1 MRAEPNRGMAAAL
14 RTVVLASLLLLAAA
28 PARADVLWRA
38 DAERPLLQEW
48 ANFSCADASRVRQV
62 SDPVAQGG
70 SAYRVDLHEGDDSFG
85 ERCELGMS
93 SPTKPGFPVFKEG
106 DERWIAY
113 QVYVPEGFPSDGN
126 RYVDITQ
133 FKQVNDLCAPALSL
147 HVENG
152 EMLLFHSADNRSSCG
167 GRAVWRAPM
176 AYGRWIKLLFHVE
189 WSSDPARGSV
199 ELFGDVGGHGMEELL
214 PRSPMFTMKMDPVGS
229 TLPVGARLGIYR
241 DRAVTGDATAY
252 FDGFTIATDRAS
264 AEAGAFGTAAPSNA
278 GPGTPAAAGT
288 GVAAGGGPPPGPDWS
303 RPPTP
308 PVDAAVGP
316 ARLPRTCTVPRV
328 VRHRVRAARVMLRRA
343 GCRAAVRR
351 HRGGGRG
358 RVLRQ
363 SVRPGRIVPA
373 GTRVRLVVRRR

>member
-1 MRAEPNRGMAAAL
+1 MAAAL
-14 RTVVLASLLLLAAA
+14 RSLVLASLVLLAGAA
-28 PARADVLWRA
+28 ASARAEVLWRA

-48 ANFSCADASRVRQV
+48 ANFSCADPGRVKQV

-70 SAYRVDLHEGDDSFG
+70 SAYRVDLHDGDDSFG
-85 ERCELGMS
+85 ERCELGMG
-93 SPTKPGFPVFKEG
+93 SPMRAGFPVFKEG

-113 QVYVPEGFPSDGN
+113 QVYIPAGFPSDGN

-167 GRAVWRAPM
+167 GRPVWRAPV

-199 ELFGDVGGHGMEELL
+199 ELFGDIDGGGLEELL
-214 PRSPMFTMKMDPVGS
+214 PRSPMFTMKMDPAGN
-229 TLPVGARLGIYR
+229 TLPVGARIGIYR
-241 DRAVTGDATAY
+241 DRAVAGDATAY

-264 AEAGAFGTAAPSNA
+264 AEAGAFGTAAVPTTGSGSPTEPAPA
-278 GPGTPAAAGT
+278 GA
-288 GVAAGGGPPPGPDWS
+288 AAGGGPPADWS

-308 PVDAAVGP
+308 PAGTTVAP
-316 ARLPRTCTVPRV
+316 ARLPRTCRVPRV

-343 GCRAAVRR
+343 GCRAARPARRRASRR
-351 HRGGGRG
+351 HRGL
-358 RVLRQ
+358 VLRQ
-363 SVRPGRIVPA
+363 SLRPGRLVPA
-373 GTRVRLVVRRR
+373 GTRVRLVVGRR